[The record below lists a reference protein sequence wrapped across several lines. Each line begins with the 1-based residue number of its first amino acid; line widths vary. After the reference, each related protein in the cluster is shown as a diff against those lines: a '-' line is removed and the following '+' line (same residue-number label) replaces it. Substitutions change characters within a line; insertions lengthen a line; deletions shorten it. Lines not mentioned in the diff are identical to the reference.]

1 MISDRSRRLVL
12 CAVIFCDMLA
22 FSLVIPSLP
31 GVVQDFGGAGL
42 ALGLVFSGYSLAQ
55 FIAAPLLGRLSDRIG
70 RRQLLLLA
78 LTGSV
83 LSLGLSALATS
94 LAVLL
99 AARVLAGFCGG
110 SISVAMAMLA
120 DSSDAKSRTRIMG
133 MGGASVGLAFTIG
146 PALGALFAGWGFAAL
161 CLVGAAI
168 AAATLAAAF
177 FLLPTQSSAT
187 TKAGGASQP
196 MGGSFLRLLAIT
208 GLSML
213 MFVGMEATLG
223 LFVEERFAWSADRL
237 GWLLALAGLSY
248 VLVQMS
254 LVWRLADKFGEW
266 PVSAGAA
273 LLMAGALVL
282 VPFAGPATLIAGIVL
297 IGASQGF
304 LTTLTTSLAS
314 RMASA
319 GSVGQHIG
327 ANQAVSALGRV
338 LGPALAGLL
347 YDAGPL
353 LAYGAMGLFGLAAAA
368 LALRNGAEGEGRLAL
383 RNR

>member
-1 MISDRSRRLVL
+1 MISDRTRRLVL

-31 GVVQDFGGAGL
+31 GVVQGFGGAGL

-55 FIAAPLLGRLSDRIG
+55 FVAAPLLGRLSDRIG

-94 LAVLL
+94 LPVLL
-99 AARVLAGFCGG
+99 AARILAGFCGG

-120 DSSDAKSRTRIMG
+120 DLSDAKSRTRVMG

-146 PALGALFAGWGFAAL
+146 PALGALAAGWGFAVL

-177 FLLPTQSSAT
+177 FLLPAHPPAAT
-187 TKAGGASQP
+187 PASETGRALQGP
-196 MGGSFLRLLAIT
+196 FLRLLAIT

-223 LFVEERFAWSADRL
+223 LFVEQRFAWGADRL

-254 LVWRLADKFGEW
+254 LVWRLADRFGEW
-266 PVSAGAA
+266 PVTAGAA
-273 LLMAGALVL
+273 LVMAGALAL
-282 VPFAGPATLIAGIVL
+282 VPLTGPLALIVGLVF

-314 RMASA
+314 RMAPA
-319 GSVGQHIG
+319 GAVGQHIG
-327 ANQAVSALGRV
+327 ANQAISALGRV

-368 LALRNGAEGEGRLAL
+368 MAISNGASSARQLAL

>member
-1 MISDRSRRLVL
+1 
-12 CAVIFCDMLA
+12 MLA

-31 GVVQDFGGAGL
+31 GVVQSFGGAGL

-55 FIAAPLLGRLSDRIG
+55 FVAAPLLGRLSDRIG

-83 LSLGLSALATS
+83 LSLVLSAFAAS
-94 LAVLL
+94 LPILL

-120 DSSDAKSRTRIMG
+120 DLSDAKSRTRIMG

-146 PALGALFAGWGFAAL
+146 PALGALAAGLGFAVL
-161 CLVGAAI
+161 CLIGAAI
-168 AAATLAAAF
+168 AALTLAATF
-177 FLLPTQSSAT
+177 FVLPAQAPV
-187 TKAGGASQP
+187 AAHAAQASRP
-196 MGGSFLRLLAIT
+196 MQGSFLRLLAIT

-223 LFVEERFAWSADRL
+223 LFVEERFAWGADRL
-237 GWLLALAGLSY
+237 GWLLALAGLAY

-254 LVWRLADKFGEW
+254 LVWRLAEQFGEW
-266 PVSAGAA
+266 PVTAGAA
-273 LLMAGALVL
+273 LVMAGALAL
-282 VPFAGPATLIAGIVL
+282 VPLIGPAALVIGLVF

-314 RMASA
+314 RMAPA
-319 GSVGQHIG
+319 GAVGQHIG
-327 ANQAVSALGRV
+327 ANQAISALGRV

-353 LAYGAMGLFGLAAAA
+353 LAYGIMGLFGLAAAA
-368 LALRNGAEGEGRLAL
+368 MALRNGIAGEGRLAL
-383 RNR
+383 RNH